1 MMRATLL
8 ALLLLVAAPLLLA
21 DPLDEHQV
29 KAAFLYNFTKFV
41 EWPADRLGGADPIV
55 IGVYG
60 RNRVCDELHDVVR
73 ERKVNGHDVLVKE
86 VREIADAKSVH
97 ALYIGADEDDRVREV
112 LPSIRGAGVLT
123 VGETARFAQQG
134 GMIVF
139 VREGDKLRFQIN
151 AESAEQSGLKI
162 GSQLLRLARPARE

>member
-1 MMRATLL
+1 MRAVTLIMLLIL
-8 ALLLLVAAPLLLA
+8 AGSVLA

-41 EWPADRLGGADPIV
+41 EWPPERLGGMDPIV

-60 RNRVCDELHDVVR
+60 HSRVCAELYDVVR
-73 ERKVNGHDVLVKE
+73 ERKVNGHDVVVKE
-86 VREIADAKSVH
+86 VHAVAEAKAVH
-97 ALYIGADEDDRVREV
+97 ALFMGAEEDDRVRDV

-123 VGETARFAQQG
+123 VGETPRFAQQG

-139 VREGDKLRFQIN
+139 IREGDKLRFQIN
-151 AESAEQSGLKI
+151 AAAAEQSGLKI
-162 GSQLLRLARPARE
+162 GSQLLRLARPGRS